1 MIEPSS
7 EYPQPVLVPL
17 DFERLAPEEQL
28 ARSRAFLKAMQRR
41 RTVRHFAPTPV
52 PPLEL
57 ITNAIATANTAPSG
71 AHQQPWRFVVV
82 RDPDVKHAIR
92 QAAEVEERENYERR
106 FPDEWKRALA
116 RLGTDWHKDFL
127 DDAPYLIVVFQID
140 YGLEPPA
147 TPGQHERHIKHYY
160 VKESV
165 GLAVGLLIASLHQS
179 GLATVTHTP
188 NPMGFLSR
196 ILGRP
201 RNEKPFLL
209 LPVGYPAEGCL
220 VPHLTRKPLDE
231 VMEIV

>member
-1 MIEPSS
+1 MRDQTDNALHYKPI
-7 EYPQPVLVPL
+7 PL
-17 DFERLAPEEQL
+17 PFERLEIEAQL
-28 ARSRAFLKAMQRR
+28 ARSRAFLEVMQHR

-82 RDPDVKHAIR
+82 RDPQVKHAIR
-92 QAAEVEERENYERR
+92 VAAEEEERENYEHR
-106 FPDEWKRALA
+106 FPQEWKDALA
-116 RLGTDWHKDFL
+116 RLGTDWRKEFL

-140 YGLEPPA
+140 YGLEPADGSDIP
-147 TPGQHERHIKHYY
+147 ERKIKHYY

-165 GLAVGLLIASLHQS
+165 GIAVGLLIASLHQA
-179 GLATVTHTP
+179 GLATLTHTP

-196 ILGRP
+196 ILNRP

-209 LPVGYPAEGCL
+209 LPVGYPTEDCQ
-220 VPHLTRKPLDE
+220 VPDLTRKGLDE
-231 VMEIV
+231 VLELV